1 MLLPRFCCIEVTH
14 KNDRSGLV
22 LRYMR
27 EIHCELGWC
36 NVQKNDRISLR
47 EPAADEC

>member
-22 LRYMR
+22 LRYIER
-27 EIHCELGWC
+27 NPLRAGL
-36 NVQKNDRISLR
+36 VQRA
-47 EPAADEC
+47 EE